1 MKLDY
6 THTYAA
12 APERVIALLRD
23 PEFLADVARHAGALE
38 HSSDVTP
45 DAIRLRMRLPV
56 PSQLTKFVGQSVQ
69 LQQVFRFEPPRD
81 DDVIVGSVDVDV
93 PGMPVD
99 VNADAEMRP
108 TPEGTT
114 GSYTG
119 DVKVK
124 IPLVGKKVESLMEP
138 FIREAFDGL
147 ERRAA
152 DWLSR

>member
-12 APERVIALLRD
+12 TPDKVVALLRQQ
-23 PEFLADVARHAGALE
+23 EFIDDVARHAGALE
-38 HSSDVTP
+38 HQVDIAPEATQ
-45 DAIRLRMRLPV
+45 LTMKLPV
-56 PSQLTKFVGQSVQ
+56 PSNLTKFVGQSVALKQ
-69 LQQVFRFEPPRD
+69 IFRFQEPDAAGVVR
-81 DDVIVGSVDVDV
+81 GTVDVDV

-108 TPEGTT
+108 TGDTT
-114 GSYTG
+114 TARYTG
-119 DVKVK
+119 DLKVK
-124 IPLVGKKVESLMEP
+124 IPLVGKKVEEQLEP
-138 FIREAFDGL
+138 FIRDAFDGL